1 MEGVIADSDMVRVQV
16 SRELIEVARKK
27 LEKTS
32 KYRVEQNKI
41 GTVIGKKKKKAII
54 ITWFDIHLLE
64 FYICYHCVFILLSIV
79 PSPYF
84 SIIYS
89 VLVTILYLS
98 KTCYFSLRRLQ
109 ILLTTH

>member
-1 MEGVIADSDMVRVQV
+1 MRMLTSAQKQMEGVIADSDMVGVQV

-54 ITWFDIHLLE
+54 IT
-64 FYICYHCVFILLSIV
+64 
-79 PSPYF
+79 
-84 SIIYS
+84 
-89 VLVTILYLS
+89 
-98 KTCYFSLRRLQ
+98 
-109 ILLTTH
+109 

>member
-1 MEGVIADSDMVRVQV
+1 MRMLTSAQKQMEGVIADSDMVDVQV

-54 ITWFDIHLLE
+54 IT
-64 FYICYHCVFILLSIV
+64 
-79 PSPYF
+79 
-84 SIIYS
+84 
-89 VLVTILYLS
+89 
-98 KTCYFSLRRLQ
+98 
-109 ILLTTH
+109 

>member
-1 MEGVIADSDMVRVQV
+1 MRMLTSAQKKMEGVIADSDMVRVQV

-54 ITWFDIHLLE
+54 IT
-64 FYICYHCVFILLSIV
+64 
-79 PSPYF
+79 
-84 SIIYS
+84 
-89 VLVTILYLS
+89 
-98 KTCYFSLRRLQ
+98 
-109 ILLTTH
+109 

>member
-1 MEGVIADSDMVRVQV
+1 MRMLTSAQKQMEGVIADSDMVRVQV

-54 ITWFDIHLLE
+54 IT
-64 FYICYHCVFILLSIV
+64 
-79 PSPYF
+79 
-84 SIIYS
+84 
-89 VLVTILYLS
+89 
-98 KTCYFSLRRLQ
+98 
-109 ILLTTH
+109 

>member
-1 MEGVIADSDMVRVQV
+1 MVGVQV

-54 ITWFDIHLLE
+54 IT
-64 FYICYHCVFILLSIV
+64 
-79 PSPYF
+79 
-84 SIIYS
+84 
-89 VLVTILYLS
+89 
-98 KTCYFSLRRLQ
+98 
-109 ILLTTH
+109 